1 MVRLD
6 DARECRLVRPDG
18 RTVAWLDLGDPAG
31 TPVLWVPGTPG
42 ARWSW
47 SAADLHE
54 WTERGLRVLSTERPG
69 FGASTRLPGRRFCE
83 HADDLAAVLD
93 ASGVQTAY
101 VYGESGAAPHILSFL
116 SRHPDRARAATILVG
131 AAPLVDA
138 EAEQMIELN
147 RVEWFLMKDGDRA
160 RIEANLRPWWQE
172 ELRDPVAAM
181 LQVLDGGPESD
192 RRVLQDATFLSNVER
207 STREALSTE
216 ENFQAW
222 IDESFALRF
231 GWDDIELD
239 RISTSITWYHG
250 HGDTTAPFTAAR
262 RLVDRLPTARLV
274 EIEDAGHLALFDQ
287 GGPVLD
293 ELLSR
298 GAD

>member
-1 MVRLD
+1 M
-6 DARECRLVRPDG
+6 
-18 RTVAWLDLGDPAG
+18 
-31 TPVLWVPGTPG
+31 
-42 ARWSW
+42 
-47 SAADLHE
+47 
-54 WTERGLRVLSTERPG
+54 
-69 FGASTRLPGRRFCE
+69 
-83 HADDLAAVLD
+83 LD

-116 SRHPDRARAATILVG
+116 SRHPDRARAATILMG

-274 EIEDAGHLALFDQ
+274 EIEDGGHLALFDQ
-287 GGPVLD
+287 VRPGARRAAVARSGLTQVTTGVARRPSTIGEVDAPGGMRRCKWPPEDPTTGSAAARPQVPTSPGRHASHQGCRPD
-293 ELLSR
+293 VPIWCTPPSQQR
-298 GAD
+298 TR